1 MKTKILVKIHGNVN
15 INMIEWIKGIIA
27 KVYDKASSKGM
38 EIPLIVELHIF
49 ENTDMLNTY
58 IDFEA
63 LRMGVK
69 AYSKGFIAYHDAWTG
84 IPRLFFSVESLN
96 KLELAVA
103 EGVVEHE
110 SMHSIIHRDVRY
122 YIVSIPLQ
130 LYELVNRD
138 KMDINEAWGI
148 TYLASLVIKDYE
160 VTLNLVKLGII
171 DNQVKYHEYLL
182 KEASYNKLN
191 EQLLNYLPYK
201 LITILTFFKPIA
213 SAIPLLKTEH
223 GNYVKSLIENY
234 INMLPSFKCI
244 LRKLINVIPSILGD
258 LDLKITYLI
267 KNVISYVGY

>member
-1 MKTKILVKIHGNVN
+1 LKTKILVKIHGNVDIN
-15 INMIEWIKGIIA
+15 IIEWIKGIIA
-27 KVYDKASSKGM
+27 KVYDKASSKEM
-38 EIPLIVELHIF
+38 EIPSIVELHIF

-84 IPRLFFSVESLN
+84 IPRLFFSVEGLN

-110 SMHSIIHRDVRY
+110 SMHSIIHGDVRY
-122 YIVSIPLQ
+122 YIISIPLQ
-130 LYELVNRD
+130 LYEFVNLG
-138 KMDINEAWGI
+138 KMGINEAWGI
-148 TYLASLVIKDYE
+148 TYLASVVVKDYE

-182 KEASYNKLN
+182 KEVDYNELN
-191 EQLLNYLPYK
+191 EQLLDYLPYK

-213 SAIPLLKTEH
+213 SAIPLLNTEH
-223 GNYVKSLIENY
+223 GDYVKSLIENY
-234 INMLPSFKCI
+234 IDMLPSFKSI
-244 LRKLINVIPSILGD
+244 LRKLTNVILSILGD

-267 KNVISYVGY
+267 RNVINYVGC

>member
-1 MKTKILVKIHGNVN
+1 MKTKILVKIHGNVDIN
-15 INMIEWIKGIIA
+15 IIEWIKGIIA
-27 KVYDKASSKGM
+27 KVYDKASSKEM
-38 EIPLIVELHIF
+38 EIPSIVELHIF

-84 IPRLFFSVESLN
+84 IPRLFFSVEGLN

-110 SMHSIIHRDVRY
+110 SMHSIIHGDVRY
-122 YIVSIPLQ
+122 YIISIPLQ
-130 LYELVNRD
+130 LYEFVNLG
-138 KMDINEAWGI
+138 KMGINEAWGI
-148 TYLASLVIKDYE
+148 TYLASVVVKDYE

-182 KEASYNKLN
+182 KEVDYNELN
-191 EQLLNYLPYK
+191 EQLLDYLPYK

-213 SAIPLLKTEH
+213 SAIPLLNTEH
-223 GNYVKSLIENY
+223 GDYVKSLIENY
-234 INMLPSFKCI
+234 IDMLPSFKSI
-244 LRKLINVIPSILGD
+244 LRKLTNVILSILGD

-267 KNVISYVGY
+267 RNVINYVGC